1 MFFREGKMTPVFI
14 FKTKEKFE
22 VIDCDQLQHGWT
34 KPEGWKHLHTLD
46 AGTFIGFL
54 LNLPEK
60 ECKNEIRLLKKND
73 KL

>member
-22 VIDCDQLQHGWT
+22 VVDCDKLQHGWT

-46 AGTFIGFL
+46 AGTFIEYL
-54 LNLPEK
+54 LNLPQK
-60 ECKNEIRLLKKND
+60 EWAKEITSLKQKG
-73 KL
+73 